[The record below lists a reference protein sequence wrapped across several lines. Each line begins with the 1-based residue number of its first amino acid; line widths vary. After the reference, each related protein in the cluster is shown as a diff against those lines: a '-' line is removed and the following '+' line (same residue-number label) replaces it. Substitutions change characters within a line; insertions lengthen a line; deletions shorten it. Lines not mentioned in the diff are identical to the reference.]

1 MVRRSSSSTHGFTL
15 VELLVSIVIV
25 SIAASTILGVLS
37 MTTAGSADPMIRH
50 QAAAIAEAYLE
61 EILLKPLTD
70 PDGVDGEA
78 ARADFDD
85 LDDYTNRLYDSAEGE
100 AAIRRDIEQFLARAD
115 AYTTT
120 ERIHKDESPASA
132 ALARNTVGA
141 TAPSAIRA
149 RLQTPSAAQRVIAT
163 PVIVIASPLRRAS
176 L

>member
-1 MVRRSSSSTHGFTL
+1 MSFAARQQKGSTL

-70 PDGVDGEA
+70 PDGVDGEG

-85 LDDYTNRLYDSAEGE
+85 LDDYDGLSDVGARDQFGNPM
-100 AAIRRDIEQFLARAD
+100 AALGGYNVAVSV
-115 AYTTT
+115 
-120 ERIHKDESPASA
+120 SPSA
-132 ALARNTVGA
+132 ALPAVPVADT
-141 TAPSAIRA
+141 
-149 RLQTPSAAQRVIAT
+149 LRVDVVVTHTNDINFALSGYRT
-163 PVIVIASPLRRAS
+163 RF
-176 L
+176 